1 MRKLLGLHYRVAAP
15 AVGLVVAG
23 CATGGTVG
31 EGASSRNPNLLT
43 REEIAASDATNLY
56 DAIARLRPRWLQ
68 IRSQRSFSMPT
79 EIAVLQNELYLG
91 NAEVLKQMTLDA
103 AYRIEYYEGA
113 RAATAF
119 PALMTGRHIEGAIV
133 VRTREGREGGG
144 G

>member
-1 MRKLLGLHYRVAAP
+1 MLKSLTRAHWVAAA
-15 AVGLVVAG
+15 AVGFAVTA
-23 CATGGTVG
+23 CATPGPG
-31 EGASSRNPNLLT
+31 EGSSSQNPNLLT

-56 DAIARLRPRWLQ
+56 DVIARLRPRWLQ
-68 IRSQRSFSMPT
+68 VRSQRSFSMPT

-91 NAEVLKQMTLDA
+91 NVEVLKQMTLDV

-133 VRTREGREGGG
+133 VRTREGRE
-144 G
+144 